1 MNCEWIPWNRLKFNK
16 IKPKN
21 SSGHS
26 NNNHLYCIHTI
37 VDNWSASWQS
47 DTKAEIERIQT
58 KNEIEKKK
66 WNTSASIVTYFLSFE
81 FCENRKFYVCHRSAA
96 YRIVADRHWFYISYH
111 LMHTHTASHSCSFPP
126 DSPQMWCG
134 FDCTMYFT
142 RIFPSFRFPQKLNY
156 FILNWKIRPQSMSRT
171 LRNVNKNG
179 FYPYFHRHFYS
190 LRSTLGQV

>member
-1 MNCEWIPWNRLKFNK
+1 MRLK
-16 IKPKN
+16 
-21 SSGHS
+21 
-26 NNNHLYCIHTI
+26 
-37 VDNWSASWQS
+37 
-47 DTKAEIERIQT
+47 
-58 KNEIEKKK
+58 KKL
-66 WNTSASIVTYFLSFE
+66 NTSASIVTYFLSFE

-111 LMHTHTASHSCSFPP
+111 LMHTHTASHSCSCPP
-126 DSPQMWCG
+126 VPPQMWCG

-142 RIFPSFRFPQKLNY
+142 RIFPSFAGHGLFAKIPFFAKVEFLQ
-156 FILNWKIRPQSMSRT
+156 LNWKIRPQSMSLT